1 MIGMGLACLASE
13 MDKFADSLQ
22 RLADPGHSTTG
33 SGIHYELRFDSLY
46 EMGRAFRFPCD
57 AIGRVALD
65 ALSARQRQSLE
76 RVMELV
82 GRDYAAPQL
91 VTLAG

>member
-1 MIGMGLACLASE
+1 
-13 MDKFADSLQ
+13 MDKFAEPLN
-22 RLADPGHSTTG
+22 RLADPGHSITG
-33 SGIHYELRFDSLY
+33 PGVRYELRFDSLF
-46 EMGRAFRFPCD
+46 EIGRAFRFPCD

-76 RVMELV
+76 RVMNLV